1 MLMKILN
8 ASMIGISYKIMNYAI
23 EKAKNKTLDYLY
35 NETSNILIEKT
46 KVLFVSFFYKK
57 TNNEYTI

>member
-1 MLMKILN
+1 MLIKILN

-57 TNNEYTI
+57 TNNEYTV

>member
-1 MLMKILN
+1 MKILN

-57 TNNEYTI
+57 TNNEYTV